1 MARGRHTGGRKPGS
15 KNKATIERE
24 LAEGSAISRIEACN
38 RWGKPGDDTLPV
50 QLLKDDLEALRAEMG
65 ASLKRKAR
73 TLTAARLSWRVGYA
87 SMKSQR
93 LCRLAQGEYD
103 PRINIKPFGIVTG
116 ARKALLK
123 PMS

>member
-1 MARGRHTGGRKPGS
+1 MEPQRLGTLPTALTLIGC
-15 KNKATIERE
+15 
-24 LAEGSAISRIEACN
+24 LDCN

-50 QLLKDDLEALRAEMG
+50 QLLEDDLEALRAEMG

>member
-1 MARGRHTGGRKPGS
+1 MKQMATGRR
-15 KNKATIERE
+15 
-24 LAEGSAISRIEACN
+24 SAISRIEACN

-50 QLLKDDLEALRAEMG
+50 QLLEDDLEALRAEMG

-73 TLTAARLSWRVGYA
+73 TLTAARRWRVGYA